1 MNYNWRSSIIYRET
15 QVWTKPA
22 LAKLWNLWNCVSAQA
37 IEGAYSAI
45 LARALR
51 RSLAYSLQLSLYATS
66 LSVHTGVMC
75 NGTKEFLVLP
85 LFGSRHHLPHVP
97 AGARSRT
104 FSCTIPRVVLRRCM
118 CSFAVALKASLMTR
132 ECTQTKQYPH
142 CKKEKKLGPNGESHR
157 RHMRRC
163 KNKVSC
169 PKCGQKRQAFVL
181 LATYFLWKRWSEMDR

>member
-1 MNYNWRSSIIYRET
+1 MKQTSLGETLKSVEFCQRSSNRGSL
-15 QVWTKPA
+15 QCDPCPS
-22 LAKLWNLWNCVSAQA
+22 LAQK
-37 IEGAYSAI
+37 
-45 LARALR
+45 
-51 RSLAYSLQLSLYATS
+51 LAYSLQLSLYATS

-118 CSFAVALKASLMTR
+118 CSFAVAVKASL
-132 ECTQTKQYPH
+132 TKRGEPP
-142 CKKEKKLGPNGESHR
+142 ELGPNGESHR

-169 PKCGQKRQAFVL
+169 SKCGQKRKTFVL
-181 LATYFLWKRWSEMDR
+181 LAT

>member
-118 CSFAVALKASLMTR
+118 CSFAVAVKASLTVALTWFSVQQ
-132 ECTQTKQYPH
+132 C
-142 CKKEKKLGPNGESHR
+142 C
-157 RHMRRC
+157 
-163 KNKVSC
+163 
-169 PKCGQKRQAFVL
+169 
-181 LATYFLWKRWSEMDR
+181 FLTTFY